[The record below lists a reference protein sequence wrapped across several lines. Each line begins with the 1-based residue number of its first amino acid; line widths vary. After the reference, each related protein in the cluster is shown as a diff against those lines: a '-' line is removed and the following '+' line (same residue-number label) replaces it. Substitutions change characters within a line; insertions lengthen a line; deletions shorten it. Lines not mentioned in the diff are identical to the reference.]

1 MCMGRMDLLFC
12 LWGCARGGADI
23 RKAHEGRSDDEPAQ
37 IHEGQRGLQFVK
49 GQL

>member
-23 RKAHEGRSDDEPAQ
+23 RKAHEGRPDDEPAQ
-37 IHEGQRGLQFVK
+37 IHEEQRVRRFAS